1 MKNLGALEE
10 VSLSTRHTR
19 HTHILSEESQA
30 KSVSG
35 RSDNERQGRH
45 SKRRPPV
52 RAPGPMVCDLC
63 ASSSAKVERRGLCWA
78 CYRKLRDAGL
88 PLPLRLCDRPS
99 DPLAAWAHMLSL
111 PQARRVMAALAA
123 RIAKHRRRARE
134 FVDGAQQTI
143 GGVL

>member
-1 MKNLGALEE
+1 MKSLGALEE
-10 VSLSTRHTR
+10 VSVSTRHTR
-19 HTHILSEESQA
+19 HTDRITDESQV
-30 KSVSG
+30 KRVSG

-52 RAPGPMVCDLC
+52 RGPAPKTCDLC
-63 ASSSAKVERRGLCWA
+63 ASETAKVERRGLCWA

-99 DPLAAWAHMLSL
+99 DPLAAWAHMLAL
-111 PQARRVMAALAA
+111 PQARRVLAALAA
-123 RIAKHRRRARE
+123 RIAKPRRRPRE
-134 FVDGAQQTI
+134 FVDVGQQTL